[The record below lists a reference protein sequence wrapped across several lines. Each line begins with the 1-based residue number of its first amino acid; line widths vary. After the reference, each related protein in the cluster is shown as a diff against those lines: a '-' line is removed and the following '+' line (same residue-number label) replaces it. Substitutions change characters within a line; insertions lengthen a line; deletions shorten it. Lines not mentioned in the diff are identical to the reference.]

1 MVGGEAVTA
10 PLNSSFPLD
19 GGRVGDGGARADL
32 TGNGAGGVDAAS
44 RARSGAAG
52 ANTPTKP
59 PVEGEGFDVYAARAQ
74 FPILSRTV
82 NGKPLVYL
90 DSAAS
95 AQKPRAV
102 IDAMTAAMEHSY
114 ANVHRGLHTLANETT
129 EAFEAAR
136 ETVARFLNAES
147 PDQIVW
153 TKGGTE
159 AINLVAAGIGQSIRP
174 GDEIV
179 VTQMEHHANIV
190 PWHMLRE
197 RGAVLRWAPVLDDG
211 ALDMAALAELIG
223 PQTRLVAVTHMSN
236 VLGTVNDVRA
246 VADLAHA
253 AGALILVDGCQ
264 GAVHCSPDVQAL
276 GSDFYVFTGHK
287 LFGPTGIGGLYGK
300 RAALEALP
308 PYQGGGEMIATVTE
322 DAVTY
327 AGLPHRFEAGTPP
340 ILEVLGLGAAIE
352 WMNQFDADAVRA
364 HELALM
370 ERVRARLDGRSWLT
384 EIGTAAGKGAI
395 FTFTVE
401 GAHAHDIAQVMDR
414 YGVAVRAGL
423 HCAEPLSRRFGLTS
437 SARASFALYN
447 TPEDADAF
455 ADALIK
461 AREFFA

>member
-1 MVGGEAVTA
+1 MA
-10 PLNSSFPLD
+10 D
-19 GGRVGDGGARADL
+19 G
-32 TGNGAGGVDAAS
+32 S
-44 RARSGAAG
+44 
-52 ANTPTKP
+52 
-59 PVEGEGFDVYAARAQ
+59 PVITFDPYAARAQ

-82 NGKPLVYL
+82 NGKPLIYL

-102 IDAMTAAMEHSY
+102 IDALTAAMEHSY

-136 ETVARFLNAES
+136 ETMARFLNAES

-159 AINLVAAGIGQSIRP
+159 AINLVAAGLGQSIQP

-197 RGAVLRWAPVLDDG
+197 RFGAVLKWAPVLDDG
-211 ALDMAALAELIG
+211 SLDMASLAALIG
-223 PQTRLVAVTHMSN
+223 PRTRLVAVTHMSN

-246 VADLAHA
+246 IADLAHA
-253 AGALILVDGCQ
+253 AGALVLVDGCQ

-276 GSDFYVFTGHK
+276 DADFYVFTGHK

-308 PYQGGGEMIATVTE
+308 PWQGGGEMIATVTE
-322 DAVTY
+322 NAVTY

-340 ILEVLGLGAAIE
+340 ILEVIGLGAAIT
-352 WMNQFDADAVRA
+352 WMQPFDADAVRA
-364 HELALM
+364 HEHALM
-370 ERVRARLDGRSWLT
+370 DRVRERLDGRNWLT
-384 EIGTAAGKGAI
+384 EIGSAKGKGAI

-423 HCAEPLSRRFGLTS
+423 HCAEPLSRRFGITS

-447 TPEDADAF
+447 TLEDADAF

>member
-1 MVGGEAVTA
+1 MADGSPVT
-10 PLNSSFPLD
+10 L
-19 GGRVGDGGARADL
+19 
-32 TGNGAGGVDAAS
+32 
-44 RARSGAAG
+44 
-52 ANTPTKP
+52 
-59 PVEGEGFDVYAARAQ
+59 FDPYAARAQ

-102 IDAMTAAMEHSY
+102 IDALTSAMEHSY

-136 ETVARFLNAES
+136 ETMAGFLNAES

-197 RGAVLRWAPVLDDG
+197 RYGAVLKWAPVLDDG
-211 ALDMAALAELIG
+211 SLDMAALEALIG
-223 PQTRLVAVTHMSN
+223 PRTRLVAVTHMSN
-236 VLGTVNDVRA
+236 VLGTVNEVRA
-246 VADLAHA
+246 IAELAHA
-253 AGALILVDGCQ
+253 AGALVLVDGCQ

-276 GSDFYVFTGHK
+276 DADFYVFTGHK

-322 DAVTY
+322 DTVTF

-340 ILEVLGLGAAIE
+340 ILEVIGLGAAIT
-352 WMNQFDADAVRA
+352 WMQQFDADAVRA
-364 HELALM
+364 HEQALM
-370 ERVRARLDGRSWLT
+370 DRVRERLDGRNWLT
-384 EIGTAAGKGAI
+384 EIGTAVGKGAI

-423 HCAEPLSRRFGLTS
+423 HCAEPLSRRFGITS

-447 TPEDADAF
+447 TLEDADAF